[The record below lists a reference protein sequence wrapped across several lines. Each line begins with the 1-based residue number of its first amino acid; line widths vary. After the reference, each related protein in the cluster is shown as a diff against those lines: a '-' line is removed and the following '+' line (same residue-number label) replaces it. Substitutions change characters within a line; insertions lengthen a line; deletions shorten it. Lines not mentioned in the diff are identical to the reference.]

1 MDPIKV
7 DFSGKGKPKEVVI
20 PPEKKILK
28 LIICII
34 ATIIGGAI
42 AYYFMLPA
50 INLKSMDFYYYI
62 AVLIAIFVGM
72 TFITTKAFMKPEYIP
87 YVKKQATVPII
98 IGIVFALILGI
109 GYLVSAPL
117 FRARAYSEIIEVTE
131 EEFGAN
137 DKSITTIT
145 SLEDFSSVPMIDK
158 DVAANLANKTLGD
171 LSDWVSQFV
180 IDEAY
185 STQINYEGNPYRIFP
200 LKYGDVFKW
209 IQNTKEGF
217 PAYLRVNMYTQ
228 EAEAFVLAEN
238 NLPNIQV
245 STSEYLN
252 ERLDRVLRFKFP
264 TYMFGTPSLEID
276 ETGHPYWV
284 CERVDKTIGLVG
296 GTDVIGVVLVDACDK
311 ENIVEYTLDE
321 IRNNKE
327 IQWIDQIYSDDLLV
341 QQYNYFGRYNGGF
354 INAYI
359 GQTGVKTTT
368 TGSSYIAS
376 GDDVWLYTGVTSVT
390 NDDSIIGFAIIN
402 QRTKEAVFQEISGT
416 TESGAQTSAQGI
428 VSDKGWNATF
438 PLLLNIDGEATYFM
452 ALKDNNVVKSYAMVS
467 VERVQDAV
475 RSEDD
480 ANPDLEACLKAYVS
494 KVKASTKRELKIE
507 YDAVLPDALG
517 GNTDEGNT
525 QNNNPNT
532 KPSLLKVTGVITDIR
547 TAVVNGNSIYYI
559 AVDNNPVYYS
569 ISTAEDDNVV
579 ILNVGDTVNISYV
592 ASEEAI
598 VTAKTIA
605 K

>member
-7 DFSGKGKPKEVVI
+7 DFSGKGRPKEVVI
-20 PPEKKILK
+20 PPEKKVLK
-28 LIICII
+28 IIICIL
-34 ATIIGGAI
+34 ATIVGGCI
-42 AYYFMLPA
+42 TYYFMLPA
-50 INLKSMDFYYYI
+50 INLKEIEFYYFI
-62 AVLIAIFVGM
+62 GILIAIYIGM
-72 TFITTKAFMKPEYIP
+72 TFITSKAFAKPEYVP
-87 YVKKQATVPII
+87 YVKRQAIVPLA
-98 IGIVFALILGI
+98 IGLVFVLILGI

-131 EEFGAN
+131 EEFGAG
-137 DKSITTIT
+137 DSITTID
-145 SLEDFSSVPMIDK
+145 SLEDFKTVPMIDK
-158 DVAANLANKTLGD
+158 DVALNLANKTLGD

-180 IDEAY
+180 IDEKY
-185 STQINYEGNPYRIFP
+185 STQVNFDGNPYRIFP

-209 IQNTKEGF
+209 IKNTKEGF
-217 PAYLRVNMYTQ
+217 PAYIAVNMYTQ
-228 EAEAFVLAEN
+228 ETEAFILKDHG
-238 NLPNIQV
+238 LSNIQV
-245 STSEYLN
+245 STGEYLN

-264 TYMFGTPSLEID
+264 TYMFGTPSLEIN
-276 ETGHPYWV
+276 EAGEPYWV
-284 CERVDKTIGLVG
+284 CEYYDKTIGLVG
-296 GTDVIGVVLVDACDK
+296 GTDVKGVVLVNACDK
-311 ENIVEYTLDE
+311 NDIVDFKDVDELKNSKEYS
-321 IRNNKE
+321 
-327 IQWIDQIYSDDLLV
+327 WIDQIYSDDLLV
-341 QQYNYFGRYNGGF
+341 QQYNYYGKYNGGF
-354 INAYI
+354 INGYI
-359 GQTGVKTTT
+359 GQTGVMTTT
-368 TGSSYIAS
+368 VGSSYIAS

-428 VSDKGWNATF
+428 VSDKGWTATF

-452 ALKDNNVVKSYAMVS
+452 ALKDNDVVKSYAMVS

-494 KVKASTKRELKIE
+494 KVKSSTKKELNIE
-507 YDAVLPDALG
+507 YDVVLPDAIG
-517 GNTDEGNT
+517 GGESSGEGESTDKGENKL
-525 QNNNPNT
+525 Q
-532 KPSLLKVTGVITDIR
+532 KITGVITDIR

-559 AVDNNPVYYS
+559 ALDDKPVYYS
-569 ISTAEDDNVV
+569 ISTAEDDAVV

-598 VTAKTIA
+598 VTAKTIG

>member
-7 DFSGKGKPKEVVI
+7 DFSGKGRPKEVVI
-20 PPEKKILK
+20 PPEKKVLK
-28 LIICII
+28 IVICILS
-34 ATIIGGAI
+34 TIIGGAI

-50 INLKSMDFYYYI
+50 INLKAIEFYYFI
-62 AVLIAIFVGM
+62 AVLIAIYVGM
-72 TFITTKAFMKPEYIP
+72 TFITSKAFVKPEYIP
-87 YVKKQATVPII
+87 YVKKSATVPLI
-98 IGIVFALILGI
+98 IGLVFAIILGI
-109 GYLVSAPL
+109 GYIASAPL
-117 FRARAYSEIIEVTE
+117 FRAKDYSAIIDVKE
-131 EEFGAN
+131 EDFGAN
-137 DKSITTIT
+137 EKSITTIT

-158 DVAANLANKTLGD
+158 DVSLNLANKTLGD

-180 IDEAY
+180 IDEKY
-185 STQINYEGNPYRIFP
+185 STQINYQGNPYRIFP
-200 LKYGDVFKW
+200 LKYGDIFKW

-228 EAEAFVLAEN
+228 EAEAFVLSEN
-238 NLPNIQV
+238 GLPNIQV
-245 STSEYLN
+245 STGEYLN

-264 TYMFGTPSLEID
+264 TYMFGVPSLEID

-284 CERVDKTIGLVG
+284 CERVDKTIGLIG

-311 ENIVEYTLDE
+311 NNITEYTMDE

-341 QQYNYFGRYNGGF
+341 QQYNYYGKYNGGF
-354 INAYI
+354 INGYI
-359 GQTGVKTTT
+359 GQTGVMTTT

-416 TESGAQTSAQGI
+416 TESGAQTSAEGI
-428 VSDKGWNATF
+428 VSDKGWSATF

-452 ALKDNNVVKSYAMVS
+452 ALKDSNVVKSYAMVS

-480 ANPDLEACLKAYVS
+480 ANPDLEACLRAYVS
-494 KVKASTKRELKIE
+494 KVKSSTKKVLDIE
-507 YDAVLPDALG
+507 YDAVLPDAIAGGDATG
-517 GNTDEGNT
+517 GNASGGN
-525 QNNNPNT
+525 
-532 KPSLLKVTGVITDIR
+532 KPAELLKVSGVITDIR

-559 AVDNNPVYYS
+559 AVDNKPVYYS
-569 ISTAEDDNVV
+569 ISAASDDAVV
-579 ILNVGDTVNISYV
+579 ILNVGDKVNISY
-592 ASEEAI
+592 ASADGSI
-598 VTAKTIA
+598 ISAKDIT